1 MFSFSILTTAFV
13 MSPLLKVS
21 LEKCRFR
28 LAVYILIFGSR
39 LGITA
44 MKTTTQNN
52 LFNKKCS

>member
-39 LGITA
+39 LVNSNYLTNSLIG
-44 MKTTTQNN
+44 
-52 LFNKKCS
+52 NK